1 MGKTYYI
8 SNYNFLIEHRSSSGF
23 LPFPI
28 LALQMYILPNTYLP
42 GFYGI
47 GLYYFSFSILLFSS
61 LGFFVFQ
68 LFSLYIFYYIPS
80 INSLFFLYFFG
91 LYVWVYTGICVVVVF
106 YSLVFPIKWLQF
118 FSPWVSLFCYHLL
131 FHLISLQEI
140 CIQFFQIFSSF
151 KYGVLL
157 LLLQHHL
164 LFCSP
169 PEGDFSF
176 PFYSIAIPTK

>member
-68 LFSLYIFYYIPS
+68 LFSLYFLLYTKYKFVIFSVLFWAICLGIYWNLCCCCILFFSISNKMITTFFALSFFILLSLAFPSYIPT
-80 INSLFFLYFFG
+80 G
-91 LYVWVYTGICVVVVF
+91 DMYT
-106 YSLVFPIKWLQF
+106 F
-118 FSPWVSLFCYHLL
+118 FSD
-131 FHLISLQEI
+131 
-140 CIQFFQIFSSF
+140 FFFF
-151 KYGVLL
+151 
-157 LLLQHHL
+157 
-164 LFCSP
+164 
-169 PEGDFSF
+169 
-176 PFYSIAIPTK
+176 